1 MSEEGFT
8 LLEAMIALSI
18 IAIALPVL
26 LTLRNFDIELESRAR
41 TITKATL
48 FAQEK
53 LVEIELIGFVQT
65 GDQSGDLQF
74 GLRHGAKTEEE
85 RYPTPG
91 FTWNRQVTATPFKG
105 IREIRLRILSDANP
119 AENVVEV
126 SSYVFQARPH

>member
-65 GDQSGDLQF
+65 GDQSG
-74 GLRHGAKTEEE
+74 A
-85 RYPTPG
+85 
-91 FTWNRQVTATPFKG
+91 
-105 IREIRLRILSDANP
+105 IRNCLE
-119 AENVVEV
+119 
-126 SSYVFQARPH
+126 